1 MAEFYDSDN
10 NGLNC
15 RRTTTTCDYIDMKE
29 NRIKKQKTSG
39 ALFAIKM
46 VKVLS
51 WKSLRSQKSAQKRL
65 FIIALSVTEN
75 EGAIC

>member
-15 RRTTTTCDYIDMKE
+15 RRTTTTCDYIDMKKIE
-29 NRIKKQKTSG
+29 LRNKKTSG
-39 ALFAIKM
+39 ALFVIKM

-51 WKSLRSQKSAQKRL
+51 WKSLRSQKSTQKRL

>member
-10 NGLNC
+10 NGINC
-15 RRTTTTCDYIDMKE
+15 RRTTACDYINMKE
-29 NRIKKQKTSG
+29 NRIKKQKNSG
-39 ALFAIKM
+39 ALFVIKM

-65 FIIALSVTEN
+65 FTAATV
-75 EGAIC
+75 CDRK